1 VYHSQNNMKPYQR
14 IFNGFIPLHRYC
26 LKIVCWLF
34 ISVSLTSLDAIAYAD
49 IEFDSWKAR
58 FRQEAIRQG
67 ILPAV
72 FARSI
77 EPLVFDPDII
87 KLDSNQPEFTRHIWT
102 YFDNAISPKRLQKGK
117 TLLQKYRQLFDKIE
131 KQYGVQREILVAI
144 WAMESDFGR
153 NYGNKNVLRSL
164 ATLAYHGKRANFA
177 QQELLNALHIIQDKK
192 INPNR
197 MIGSWAG
204 AMGQPQ
210 FMPSSFLRYA
220 VDYDRDGVIDLWN
233 SVPDVLASIANFL
246 AQSGW
251 RRGES
256 WGIEIKLPKPFDW
269 RLNSAA
275 YELRFIQ
282 WKQLGVSPANGKPY
296 PNPNRLAHLLI
307 PAGRFGPV
315 FLVTH
320 NFEIIKQYNKSTSYA
335 LAVAHLSQLL
345 SNGEGFQIAWPRGNK
360 ALNREQIIDI
370 QRQLQRAG
378 HDPGGIDGKIGE
390 KTREAIR
397 TWQIENGLAGDGY
410 ANKALL
416 EHLSRQKYLMKKT
429 Q

>member
-1 VYHSQNNMKPYQR
+1 MQPYQR
-14 IFNGFIPLHRYC
+14 ILNGFKQLNRYF
-26 LKIVCWLF
+26 LKTVGWLL
-34 ISVSLTSLDAIAYAD
+34 ISIWLTGLDSSAYAD

-72 FARSI
+72 FDRSI
-77 EPLVFDPDII
+77 GPIALDPDII

-117 TLLQKYRQLFDKIE
+117 KLLQKYRQLFDKLE

-177 QQELLNALHIIQDKK
+177 QQELLNALRMIQNKK
-192 INPNR
+192 ITPES

-220 VDYDRDGVIDLWN
+220 VDYDQDGVIDLWK
-233 SVPDVLASIANFL
+233 SVPDVLASMANFL

-251 RRGES
+251 RRNEG
-256 WGIEIKLPKPFDW
+256 WGVEVKLPKPFDW

-282 WKQLGVSPANGKPY
+282 WKQLGVSAANGKPY
-296 PNPNRLAHLLI
+296 LSPNRLAHLLI
-307 PAGRFGPV
+307 PAGRFGPI

-320 NFEIIKQYNKSTSYA
+320 NFDVIKQYNKSTSYA

-345 SNGEGFQIAWPRGNK
+345 TNGEGFQIAWPRGNK
-360 ALNREQIIDI
+360 ALSREQIVEI

-410 ANKALL
+410 ANKNLL
-416 EHLSRQKYLMKKT
+416 EQLRKF
-429 Q
+429 